1 MEGGKVKPLDG
12 GELRLHMR
20 KNRVVRGEKG
30 RKGPDVK
37 AAMIDRQSRA
47 KAQMRRVGEEMKSE
61 ENQLTGRLPR
71 PGCLVR
77 TWEARSC
84 MEDKEGEK
92 VRCNLPSFKN
102 IAKGTTDRRVEF
114 SLPK

>member
-1 MEGGKVKPLDG
+1 MKPLDG
-12 GELRLHMR
+12 GELRLHGR

-77 TWEARSC
+77 TWETRPC
-84 MEDKEGEK
+84 TEGKEGEK
-92 VRCNLPSFKN
+92 VRCDFPSFKN
-102 IAKGTTDRRVEF
+102 IAKGTTDPRVEF